1 MAAADDRTRH
11 YNKLRPVEDE
21 ATREA
26 RQRAY
31 QVQNLRPLLD
41 SISPTAKVVE
51 IGPGRGVTAKLLREW
66 GLRNYLAIE
75 VCEEYVSELTAQGF
89 DCRLADDA
97 SESLLQSVPDGSCDY
112 IMAIDVLEHMELD
125 ACRFLLT
132 AAKRKLASGGKLIVQ
147 VPNASAPFG
156 INTHLAD
163 PTHLLPFNDVRLVSL
178 LRSAGFDAVRALPVQ
193 LPRSPANMVRGLVQR
208 LVFGCVK
215 MLTRA
220 IGATP
225 VGVMTHLMLGVA
237 VAPEVEAKSEAGRPL
252 VATPLRIA
260 A

>member
-11 YNKLRPVEDE
+11 YDKLRPVEDE

-31 QVQNLRPLLD
+31 QLRNLRPLLA

-51 IGPGRGVTAKLLREW
+51 IGPGCGVTAKLLREW
-66 GLRNYLAIE
+66 GLQNYLAIE
-75 VCEEYVSELTAQGF
+75 VCEEYVSELNAQGF
-89 DCRLADDA
+89 DCRLSEDA
-97 SESLLQSVPDGSCDY
+97 GESLLQTVPDGSCDV
-112 IMAIDVLEHMELD
+112 ILAIDVLEHMELD
-125 ACRFLLT
+125 ACRSLLA
-132 AAKRKLASGGKLIVQ
+132 AAKRKLAPGGKLIVQ

-178 LRSAGFDAVRALPVQ
+178 LRSAGFDDVKAAPVQ
-193 LPRSPANMVRGLVQR
+193 LPRTPVNLVRGLVQR
-208 LVFGCVK
+208 LVFGCVR
-215 MLTRA
+215 MLTRG

-237 VAPEVEAKSEAGRPL
+237 VASQADAKSEAGRPL
-252 VATPLRIA
+252 VGTPPRIA